1 MASLLWASR
10 DIRVNGRR
18 LSYSSALPALESPA
32 LLNSLGS
39 TIPIINNS
47 RYTNRP
53 LARTEDLLAGG
64 SRALG
69 FRAPGFHR
77 EPTTRDS
84 ATCTGQGYRD
94 APDWTTVG
102 PMPRAGRVDH
112 RLTSSWP
119 DLAFLESVG
128 SGNLGLVQDRKHEGT
143 GRRYRQGEAMR
154 CPYCNQDDDKVI
166 DTRAAEDG
174 NTIRRRRQCLGCDRR
189 YTTYERLA
197 EFDLRVIKKNGEREP
212 FQPEKIRSGLQKA
225 CWKRAVSEEQ
235 LSNVL
240 LKVQQEVSARYDN
253 EIPSDELGEI
263 VMKFLSDVDQVAY
276 VRFASVYREFKDVR
290 DFVDELSPML
300 RRPEP
305 NGAP

>member
-102 PMPRAGRVDH
+102 PIVESWEGRPPSY
-112 RLTSSWP
+112 LK
-119 DLAFLESVG
+119 LAG
-128 SGNLGLVQDRKHEGT
+128 SGFPRVGWIWKPR
-143 GRRYRQGEAMR
+143 
-154 CPYCNQDDDKVI
+154 
-166 DTRAAEDG
+166 TRARQEARG
-174 NTIRRRRQCLGCDRR
+174 NRPALPTRRSDALSLLQSRRRQGDRHSCGR
-189 YTTYERLA
+189 GWQHHTSSPTVSRL
-197 EFDLRVIKKNGEREP
+197 
-212 FQPEKIRSGLQKA
+212 
-225 CWKRAVSEEQ
+225 
-235 LSNVL
+235 
-240 LKVQQEVSARYDN
+240 
-253 EIPSDELGEI
+253 
-263 VMKFLSDVDQVAY
+263 
-276 VRFASVYREFKDVR
+276 
-290 DFVDELSPML
+290 
-300 RRPEP
+300 
-305 NGAP
+305 